1 MWWYFALIVSVV
13 FGVFTILAEIYLRTR
28 PMYKVACEMSNGP
41 KLRWFW
47 DDLQF
52 TLSLNLE
59 NTFTHLRRFARTFK
73 QSYRYYSFGLFHVHI
88 IRAEDAEVNGL
99 LDWSQI
105 INHNCHLDLCR
116 QSSPPLGT
124 RTRASSTTSLNRSW
138 DKDFWS
144 AADRN
149 GFNGAK
155 SSPPHFTST
164 FCNSFRKCSSW
175 VGLD

>member
-99 LDWSQI
+99 LD
-105 INHNCHLDLCR
+105 
-116 QSSPPLGT
+116 
-124 RTRASSTTSLNRSW
+124 
-138 DKDFWS
+138 
-144 AADRN
+144 
-149 GFNGAK
+149 
-155 SSPPHFTST
+155 
-164 FCNSFRKCSSW
+164 
-175 VGLD
+175 